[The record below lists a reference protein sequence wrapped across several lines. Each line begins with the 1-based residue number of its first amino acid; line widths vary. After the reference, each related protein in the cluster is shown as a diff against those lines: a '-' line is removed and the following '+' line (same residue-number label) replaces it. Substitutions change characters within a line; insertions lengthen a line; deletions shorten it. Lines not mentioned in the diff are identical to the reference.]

1 MEMASFSCLEMIK
14 VPLQV
19 LLWPDVITGEV
30 VQALT
35 GSEGHVTGLEKAAQN
50 GKFNHYVRIL
60 QENNLWW
67 ILEALRQMTRVVAA
81 NVISLP

>member
-1 MEMASFSCLEMIK
+1 M
-14 VPLQV
+14 
-19 LLWPDVITGEV
+19 
-30 VQALT
+30 QALT

-50 GKFNHYVRIL
+50 GKFNHHVRIL

-67 ILEALRQMTRVVAA
+67 TLEALRQMTRVVAA